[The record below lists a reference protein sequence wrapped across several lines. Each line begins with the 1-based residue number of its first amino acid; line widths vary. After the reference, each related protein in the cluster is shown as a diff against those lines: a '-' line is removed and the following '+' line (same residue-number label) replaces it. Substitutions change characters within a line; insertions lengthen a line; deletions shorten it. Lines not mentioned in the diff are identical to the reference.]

1 MSYEENEV
9 SRLLKVVKESVKNN
23 EKVYLTD
30 SDLKSVYNI
39 KICDIFFMVTINR
52 VIEGKEM
59 SFVSIK
65 AIELKE
71 SFRGKG
77 IFNNL
82 INLIEEQNV
91 NIMIDEIINHRLFSY
106 LYNKGYRP
114 LKYKDYH
121 GWIRSMYKI
130 NNKN

>member
-1 MSYEENEV
+1 MSYEDNQIR
-9 SRLLKVVKESVKNN
+9 RLLKVVKEEVKNN
-23 EKVYLTD
+23 KKVYLTD
-30 SDLKSVYNI
+30 SDLIGVHNI
-39 KICDIFFMVTINR
+39 KICDIFLMVSINR
-52 VIEGKEM
+52 VVEEKEM

-77 IFNNL
+77 IFNSL
-82 INLIEEQNV
+82 IDLVEQQNV

-114 LKYKDYH
+114 LKYKDCH